1 VEFGQK
7 IALRIGTR
15 QIVRMSEIKEK
26 SFQIWLWRKV
36 ENFDTFEGV

>member
-1 VEFGQK
+1 MFFVAIKIEEFEVKFGQK

-26 SFQIWLWRKV
+26 SFQI
-36 ENFDTFEGV
+36 